1 MITFLQKIMKSVRI
15 RRINLQQEQIT
26 INDEFI
32 SSLVEEGQPV
42 ILENKEGLDM
52 TANWT
57 VDRLCEKM
65 KNCDLSIHKGGSL
78 TLDFR
83 TKVVCFRF

>member
-1 MITFLQKIMKSVRI
+1 MKSVRI
-15 RRINLQQEQIT
+15 RRINLQQNQIN

-42 ILENKEGLDM
+42 ILENTENLDM
-52 TANWT
+52 TENWT
-57 VDRLCEKM
+57 VERLCEKM
-65 KNCDLSIHKGGSL
+65 KDYNLSIHKGGNL

-83 TKVVCFRF
+83 TKVRFFNSL

>member
-1 MITFLQKIMKSVRI
+1 MNSVRI
-15 RRINLQQEQIT
+15 RRINLQQERIK

-42 ILENKEGLDM
+42 ILENIEGLDM
-52 TANWT
+52 TENWT
-57 VDRLCEKM
+57 VDKLCDKM
-65 KNCDLSIHKGGSL
+65 KNCDLSIHKGGSS

-83 TKVVCFRF
+83 TKVIFT

>member
-1 MITFLQKIMKSVRI
+1 MKSVRI
-15 RRINLQQEQIT
+15 RRINLQQERIK

-42 ILENKEGLDM
+42 ILENTEELDM
-52 TANWT
+52 TENGT
-57 VDRLCEKM
+57 VDRLAEKM

-83 TKVVCFRF
+83 TKVVKPLPVK